1 MEKGRKT
8 QCMAMKTDK
17 AYEYGSMVMEN
28 NRPYERIKG
37 DAGSIIVEMC
47 VLMPIVITVVFIAIN
62 MMFMQINRAAA
73 RGEAY
78 AITYNK
84 ESYIAGQA
92 GTGDEILEQQI
103 FQSLSEYMN
112 NLDELE
118 VSVSGDKGSR
128 SLFYSVGK
136 RKTVVKYE
144 ENHLYSEDAYR
155 EYRLYDFSVTS
166 PSHMM
171 ADIQHQITTYIH
183 QIHLCHNSFPY
194 SCHLLRLF
202 PVSRISSSSLIL
214 F

>member
-1 MEKGRKT
+1 MWQGFPIVLNAADKRQKEG
-8 QCMAMKTDK
+8 MNMK
-17 AYEYGSMVMEN
+17 N
-28 NRPYERIKG
+28 NRSYGHIKA
-37 DAGSIIVEMC
+37 DDGSIIVEMC

-62 MMFMQINRAAA
+62 MMFIQINRAAA

-118 VSVSGDKGSR
+118 ISVSGDKGSGK
-128 SLFYSVGK
+128 LFYSVRR

-144 ENHLYSEDAYR
+144 ENHLGIGLLIDKKVSQNKIKLEEEIRDTGNNLR
-155 EYRLYDFSVTS
+155 RWQLYEKK
-166 PSHMM
+166 
-171 ADIQHQITTYIH
+171 
-183 QIHLCHNSFPY
+183 L
-194 SCHLLRLF
+194 
-202 PVSRISSSSLIL
+202 
-214 F
+214 

>member
-28 NRPYERIKG
+28 NRPYECIKG

-47 VLMPIVITVVFIAIN
+47 VLMPIVITIVFIAIN

-136 RKTVVKYE
+136 RKTIVKYE
-144 ENHLYSEDAYR
+144 ENHLGIGLLINKKVSQNKIKLEEEIRDTGNNLR
-155 EYRLYDFSVTS
+155 RWQLYGKE
-166 PSHMM
+166 
-171 ADIQHQITTYIH
+171 
-183 QIHLCHNSFPY
+183 L
-194 SCHLLRLF
+194 
-202 PVSRISSSSLIL
+202 
-214 F
+214 

>member
-1 MEKGRKT
+1 MEKDRKT

-37 DAGSIIVEMC
+37 NTGSIIVEMC

-84 ESYIAGQA
+84 ESYITGKNIA
-92 GTGDEILEQQI
+92 GDEILEQQI
-103 FQSLSEYMN
+103 FRSLSECMN

-118 VSVSGDKGSR
+118 VSVSENKGSGK
-128 SLFYSVGK
+128 LFYSVRR

-144 ENHLYSEDAYR
+144 ENHLGIGLLINKKVSQNKIKLEEEIRDTGNNLR
-155 EYRLYDFSVTS
+155 RWQLYGKE
-166 PSHMM
+166 
-171 ADIQHQITTYIH
+171 
-183 QIHLCHNSFPY
+183 L
-194 SCHLLRLF
+194 
-202 PVSRISSSSLIL
+202 
-214 F
+214 

>member
-47 VLMPIVITVVFIAIN
+47 VLMPIVITIVFIAIN

-103 FQSLSEYMN
+103 FQSLSEYM
-112 NLDELE
+112 DELE

-144 ENHLYSEDAYR
+144 ENHLGIGLLINKKVSQNKIKLEEEIRDTGNNLR
-155 EYRLYDFSVTS
+155 RWQLYGKE
-166 PSHMM
+166 
-171 ADIQHQITTYIH
+171 
-183 QIHLCHNSFPY
+183 L
-194 SCHLLRLF
+194 
-202 PVSRISSSSLIL
+202 
-214 F
+214 